1 MYRYEDAAGR
11 YRTGPLSA
19 PDDPNGTRP
28 KYAYKA
34 LNGVTYPAPP
44 RGWRLTEE
52 SMRAL
57 DVAKKLHYPSKK
69 DGVLTK
75 KYHLSESKGVP
86 MADIWSDIPCVG
98 KPDYPTQK
106 PIELLERVI
115 LSSSNPG
122 DVVLDPFMGSG
133 TTCLAAAMHDRKFIG
148 IDLTPI
154 AVAQAQG
161 RLEEAGMDLDDLDEW
176 AALKTSSPPRCSTR
190 PTNAALTA
198 GRSCVVQQC
207 LLTSVIV

>member
-1 MYRYEDAAGR
+1 
-11 YRTGPLSA
+11 
-19 PDDPNGTRP
+19 
-28 KYAYKA
+28 
-34 LNGVTYPAPP
+34 
-44 RGWRLTEE
+44 
-52 SMRAL
+52 
-57 DVAKKLHYPSKK
+57 
-69 DGVLTK
+69 
-75 KYHLSESKGVP
+75 
-86 MADIWSDIPCVG
+86 MANIWSDIPCVG

-106 PIELLERVI
+106 PLELLERVI

-154 AVAQAQG
+154 AVAQAKG
-161 RLEEAGMDLDDLDEW
+161 RLEEAGMDLWMILTSG
-176 AALKTSSPPRCSTR
+176 AALRTSSPPRCSTR
-190 PTNAALTA
+190 PTSAALTA